1 MPRLSEEKRNEL
13 EAFWRKHIQGWADSA
28 LNQREYCEAHGLP
41 LKRFGNW
48 RATLRGEVPP
58 TAGKLLYRRG
68 SAPEHML
75 KHMRSDMES
84 PYIPT
89 GRSKDAVRRRNFGT
103 ADKRRIVKEVS
114 EPGATVSGVAK
125 KYGIGPRLLFQWKK
139 DLMTDAQPETVF
151 AEVKLSE
158 PAVSE
163 AVLPV
168 KTPATAAPVV
178 IERSAAGIE
187 VDLKGG
193 RRVRFDPETDPETIR
208 SLVALLE
215 GSDQ

>member
-1 MPRLSEEKRNEL
+1 MSRVSKEKRNEL
-13 EAFWRKHIQGWADSA
+13 EAFWRMHIQGWADST
-28 LNQREYCEAHGLP
+28 LNQREYCDAHGLP

-48 RATLRGEVPP
+48 RATLRGEVPAV
-58 TAGKLLYRRG
+58 AGRLLYRRG
-68 SAPEHML
+68 GASEHML
-75 KHMRSDMES
+75 KHMRSEVET
-84 PYIPT
+84 PYIPS
-89 GRSKDAVRRRNFGT
+89 GRSEGVGRRRNFGT
-103 ADKRRIVKEVS
+103 ADKRRIVEEAS

-139 DLMTDAQPETVF
+139 DLMPEREREPAF

-163 AVLPV
+163 TVLPL
-168 KTPATAAPVV
+168 KTPATTAPVV

-187 VDLKGG
+187 IDLKGG
-193 RRVRFDPETDPETIR
+193 RRVRFDRETDPETIR

-215 GSDQ
+215 GSGQ